1 MKEFVL
7 TQPYLSVDEMV
18 NSGEVA
24 VYKDELQNCGEE
36 LYAIVSRTGKRYD
49 LFGNKIDD
57 FAQNPFLGKNENGQ
71 VQDLTIIE
79 EKKVENEE
87 MKYSNIEAL
96 IDAEVAKAIEQ
107 IKAEHAKE
115 IENLKAEHAKE
126 ILTVHDTVK
135 AELLAKISG

>member
-71 VQDLTIIE
+71 IQDLIIIE
-79 EKKVENEE
+79 EKKVEDKE

-96 IDAEVAKAIEQ
+96 IDAEVANAIEQ

-126 ILTVHDTVK
+126 ILTVHDAVK